1 MDLKFLFSD
10 LLEEFISIVSE
21 SPIVKLD
28 KIRKID
34 IPVDYFKFYKSVSSV
49 YSSKIEG
56 ENIDFDSFYKHKFLN
71 VKYKEDYT
79 QRADDLYEAYDFI
92 DNHRLNLKNLNIA
105 HSILSKNLLPKN
117 HQGVI
122 RTNPM
127 FVINSDDQIEYVA
140 ADPGIVKQEL
150 EKLFVDIETLLNNEI
165 NPFEVFYYAS
175 LIHLV
180 FVKIHPFQDGNGRA
194 ARLMEKWFLQSKIGE
209 KASSVQ
215 LEKNYFTNLK
225 SYYSNI
231 KKLGLE
237 YDQLDFSKST
247 DFLLMTVTSI
257 EQE

>member
-1 MDLKFLFSD
+1 MK
-10 LLEEFISIVSE
+10 
-21 SPIVKLD
+21 
-28 KIRKID
+28 
-34 IPVDYFKFYKSVSSV
+34 
-49 YSSKIEG
+49 
-56 ENIDFDSFYKHKFLN
+56 
-71 VKYKEDYT
+71 
-79 QRADDLYEAYDFI
+79 
-92 DNHRLNLKNLNIA
+92 
-105 HSILSKNLLPKN
+105 
-117 HQGVI
+117 
-122 RTNPM
+122 
-127 FVINSDDQIEYVA
+127 
-140 ADPGIVKQEL
+140 
-150 EKLFVDIETLLNNEI
+150 I

-247 DFLLMTVTSI
+247 DFLLMTVSSI